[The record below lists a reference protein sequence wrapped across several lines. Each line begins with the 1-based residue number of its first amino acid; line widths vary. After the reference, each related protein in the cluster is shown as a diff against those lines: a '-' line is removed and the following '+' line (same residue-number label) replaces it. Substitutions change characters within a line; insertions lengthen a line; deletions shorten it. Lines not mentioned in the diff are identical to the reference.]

1 MLRIVIYIAVFCSVG
16 MGFLLLLPLIADL
29 LAKMHSKR
37 LHNLEKQLEDMFLWE
52 EIKKLSI
59 YYTFFPVVLGLI
71 LFLIFRNWI
80 FTTAGVVVGFL
91 LPPFA
96 IRFLQGWR
104 KHKLKTQL
112 LDTIMYLT
120 SSLKGGLSF
129 LQALEILVEEM
140 PAPISQ
146 EFSLVLREHKMGVAL
161 EESLS
166 RLSKRMR
173 IEELDL
179 MINSL
184 LVAREMGGDLTR
196 VLSRLSDT
204 IRDNQKLKENIATL
218 TMQGKIQGAIM
229 SILPIIFVIWVLTFN
244 KGHFDIMLSTEI
256 GRSLLFLCAI
266 LQVIGMFL
274 IHKFSKLRI

>member
-1 MLRIVIYIAVFCSVG
+1 MSRIVIYIAVFCSVG
-16 MGFLLLLPLIADL
+16 VVFLLLLPLISDL
-29 LAKMHSKR
+29 LSKMQSKR

-59 YYTFFPVVLGLI
+59 YFTLCPVGLGLI
-71 LFLIFRNWI
+71 LFLFFRSWI
-80 FTTAGVVVGFL
+80 FTIVGVAIGFF
-91 LPPFA
+91 LPPFM
-96 IRFLQGWR
+96 IRMLQGWR
-104 KHKLKTQL
+104 KYKLRTQL

-229 SILPIIFVIWVLTFN
+229 SVLPIIFVIWVLTFN
-244 KGHFDIMLSTEI
+244 KGHFDIMLNTEL

-274 IHKFSKLRI
+274 IHQFSKLRI